1 MVQQLFPE
9 RTRQQIKLKYKL
21 EERKNPLKLNDAL
34 STRSKSERSSLSIS
48 LTQFSF
54 LVEPWKNLAGL
65 CVSSCRVNSLS

>member
-34 STRSKSERSSLSIS
+34 STRSKRERSFLSLS
-48 LTQFSF
+48 LLLN
-54 LVEPWKNLAGL
+54 LVSW
-65 CVSSCRVNSLS
+65 LSHGRT